1 MHKILKS
8 RAGFTLI
15 EILVV
20 ITIIGILLAAG
31 GAAFI
36 NAQRSARD
44 SERFKEITAIQDALE
59 QYYAANGAY
68 TAANTASTLAGL
80 ATAVGSST
88 YFPSGSVPTAPTGG
102 GGVAYTFTNNS
113 TAVTGATA
121 YCVCATLE
129 QTVRANATGNAAGVC
144 TYTATNPTMFCVSN
158 LQ

>member
-1 MHKILKS
+1 MRTFLKQ

-44 SERFKEITAIQDALE
+44 SERFKEVTAIQDALE
-59 QYYAANGAY
+59 QYYAANGSY
-68 TAANTASTLAGL
+68 TPANTASTLAGL
-80 ATAVGSST
+80 ASAVDDSE
-88 YFPSGSVPTAPTGG
+88 YFKTGLPVAPTGG
-102 GGVAYTFTNNS
+102 GGVPYTFTNNS
-113 TAVTGATA
+113 TAVDGADA
-121 YCVCATLE
+121 YCVCTTLE
-129 QTVRANATGNAAGVC
+129 QPVRANATGNAGGVC
-144 TYTATNPTMFCVSN
+144 TYTTTNPTMFCVSN